1 MKRCLRKTRGRQEG
15 VCVIN
20 DSPTKTANAQSVRHA
35 INAIS
40 IRIAL
45 HSQRAQLPL
54 RWQSLSQLEFGLD
67 RNSAFYRRS
76 FVSAGAC
83 KTNGDAS
90 LVRESRPQPFSPH
103 ASSPPAASFRRF
115 FLLSLLFPH
124 IFIFSFVLSFTRY
137 SCYDVST
144 FHARKA
150 DVYYRACLAIS
161 VPLLMLVLL
170 LQPSLSACTSPEQ
183 GVPFLKLPFAR
194 VHILGVSSSFHARTR
209 TM

>member
-90 LVRESRPQPFSPH
+90 LVRESRPQPF
-103 ASSPPAASFRRF
+103 PPMLRLPPPQVFAVSFFFPFFSLTFLFPPSSFRLLGTVATTY
-115 FLLSLLFPH
+115 LLSTLVKQT
-124 IFIFSFVLSFTRY
+124 FI
-137 SCYDVST
+137 
-144 FHARKA
+144 
-150 DVYYRACLAIS
+150 I
-161 VPLLMLVLL
+161 
-170 LQPSLSACTSPEQ
+170 
-183 GVPFLKLPFAR
+183 AR
-194 VHILGVSSSFHARTR
+194 VSR
-209 TM
+209 

>member
-1 MKRCLRKTRGRQEG
+1 MRYRSESRYTASEHSCHYVGNLFSNSSSGSIVTPPFIGRASFPPARAKQ
-15 VCVIN
+15 
-20 DSPTKTANAQSVRHA
+20 TAT
-35 INAIS
+35 
-40 IRIAL
+40 
-45 HSQRAQLPL
+45 L
-54 RWQSLSQLEFGLD
+54 RW
-67 RNSAFYRRS
+67 Y
-76 FVSAGAC
+76 
-83 KTNGDAS
+83 AS
-90 LVRESRPQPFSPH
+90 RVHNPFPPH
-103 ASSPPAASFRRF
+103 ASPPPAASFRRF

-209 TM
+209 TMWHHKRCYRPPHSDCWCRQNIVRDLTRILPRN